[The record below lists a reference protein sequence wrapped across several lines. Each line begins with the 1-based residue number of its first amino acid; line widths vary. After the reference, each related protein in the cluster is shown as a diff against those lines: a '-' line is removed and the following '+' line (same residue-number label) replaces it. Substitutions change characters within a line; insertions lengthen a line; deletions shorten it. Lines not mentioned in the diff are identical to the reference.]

1 MISVASSASGG
12 LVEALLKEEGRMKDL
27 LDKFDFTRLKDVDKY
42 AISLGEHFSPHGQYN
57 ALMDLKTRLSEE
69 GYSTELVYHQNPK
82 DYELVITKTKL
93 ESGLVE
99 RKFNWLTGRR

>member
-1 MISVASSASGG
+1 MTTVADG
-12 LVEALLKEEGRMKDL
+12 LVELLLEAEVRMKDL
-27 LDKFDFTRLKDVDKY
+27 LDKFDFTRLKDVDEY

-57 ALMDLKTRLSEE
+57 APRDLKTMLSEE
-69 GYSTELVYHQNPK
+69 GYSTKLVYHQNPK

-93 ESGLVE
+93 ESGLRE